1 MENTL
6 RVIIAAPQEKA
17 RDTLKKQLLRIERVV
32 LEADYSSYGCFAE
45 GLLQRK
51 PDVGILLIDE
61 DPSLPLKMVRQI
73 FAKAP
78 DSVLFVASS
87 SSDGNVILQCM
98 RAGVSEF
105 LTAPVCFEE
114 LLQALNRTDENR
126 RIRDD
131 ARRHRCSLVAVAG
144 SAGGVG
150 TTSLAVNL
158 GCALASVTSHSVA
171 LIDLDLNLGDTD
183 ICLDTIAAMT
193 LIDLAESVDRLDEKR
208 LRRSLVRHATG
219 LHVLSR
225 PLSLTDQREIDLDK
239 LHRLINLLEETFS
252 HVIFDLSKGYTAI
265 DQAVLS
271 RSDQILLMTHLDP
284 SGLHNVIRL
293 FAFFDEVIGCADKVR
308 LVLNHV
314 NREETSLSLKKAAE
328 IIGRNIDWEIP
339 CDRQALA
346 DARRRG
352 IPLIEQAPRAAITDA
367 IVGLSNT
374 FTVAPA
380 LATIPA
386 WQRSGN
392 PVSQMPY

>member
-6 RVIIAAPQEKA
+6 RVIIAAPEEKA

-45 GLLQRK
+45 ELLQRK

-61 DPSLPLKMVRQI
+61 DSNIPLKMVRQI
-73 FAKAP
+73 IAKSP

-114 LLQALNRTDENR
+114 LLQALNRADENR
-126 RIRDD
+126 RIRDQD
-131 ARRHRCSLVAVAG
+131 RRHRCSLMAVAG

-193 LIDLAESVDRLDEKR
+193 LIDLTESVDRLDEKR

-314 NREETSLSLKKAAE
+314 DREETSLSLKKAAE

-339 CDRQALA
+339 YDRQALE
-346 DARRRG
+346 DARRGG
-352 IPLIEQAPRAAITDA
+352 IPLIEQAPRAVITDA

>member
-6 RVIIAAPQEKA
+6 RVIIAAPEEKA

-114 LLQALNRTDENR
+114 LLQALNRADENR
-126 RIRDD
+126 RIRDQD
-131 ARRHRCSLVAVAG
+131 RRHRCSLMAVAG

-193 LIDLAESVDRLDEKR
+193 LIDLTESVDRLDEKR

-265 DQAVLS
+265 DQAALS

-314 NREETSLSLKKAAE
+314 DREETSLSLKKAAE

-339 CDRQALA
+339 YDRQALE
-346 DARRRG
+346 DARRGG
-352 IPLIEQAPRAAITDA
+352 IPLIEQAPRAVITDA

>member
-6 RVIIAAPQEKA
+6 RVIIAAPEEKA

-114 LLQALNRTDENR
+114 LLQALNRADENR
-126 RIRDD
+126 RIRDQD
-131 ARRHRCSLVAVAG
+131 RRHRCSLMAVAG

-193 LIDLAESVDRLDEKR
+193 LIDLTESVDRLDEKR

-346 DARRRG
+346 DARRGG

>member
-45 GLLQRK
+45 ELLQRK

-61 DPSLPLKMVRQI
+61 DSNIPLKMVRQI
-73 FAKAP
+73 IAKSP

-193 LIDLAESVDRLDEKR
+193 LIDLTESVDRLDEKR

-225 PLSLTDQREIDLDK
+225 PLSLTDQREI
-239 LHRLINLLEETFS
+239 F
-252 HVIFDLSKGYTAI
+252 
-265 DQAVLS
+265 
-271 RSDQILLMTHLDP
+271 
-284 SGLHNVIRL
+284 
-293 FAFFDEVIGCADKVR
+293 
-308 LVLNHV
+308 
-314 NREETSLSLKKAAE
+314 
-328 IIGRNIDWEIP
+328 
-339 CDRQALA
+339 
-346 DARRRG
+346 
-352 IPLIEQAPRAAITDA
+352 
-367 IVGLSNT
+367 
-374 FTVAPA
+374 
-380 LATIPA
+380 
-386 WQRSGN
+386 
-392 PVSQMPY
+392 